1 MLPKLP
7 AEQGKFIASPAIFDV
22 FVPNPGVTLIEGVR
36 TKAGPK
42 IEKSA
47 LSIMNLSTML
57 SENNP
62 IRLSKSEY
70 QQLTRGGNLSRSQNY
85 SSSTTEKE
93 KKDKAKNFDENL
105 LPNKKELT
113 MTADINLSGIS
124 DLKDLKKKN
133 KVF

>member
-1 MLPKLP
+1 
-7 AEQGKFIASPAIFDV
+7 
-22 FVPNPGVTLIEGVR
+22 
-36 TKAGPK
+36 
-42 IEKSA
+42 
-47 LSIMNLSTML
+47 MNLSTML

-70 QQLTRGGNLSRSQNY
+70 QQLTRGGNLSGSQNY

-105 LPNKKELT
+105 LPNKKDLT

-124 DLKDLKKKN
+124 DLKDLKKK
-133 KVF
+133 K